1 MTPRRFTALLLLVL
15 ALAGAAFYW
24 YDLKPRNARAE
35 CGNQVLDIVADRSI
49 SWSDASTSYELCL
62 HRRGLDR

>member
-35 CGNQVLDIVADRSI
+35 CGNQVLDNVADTI
-49 SWSDASTSYELCL
+49 TSWSAAPASYELCL
-62 HRRGLDR
+62 HRQGLDR